1 MTKLTKEEVKF
12 QLEQIG
18 YNKEFVVIFYKT
30 LKKGQTVPEQ
40 RKMHCRM
47 EPPKRDPAKNPD
59 VVPVVDLEKGA
70 WRSFRTDSVVYLG
83 EH

>member
-1 MTKLTKEEVKF
+1 LSK
-12 QLEQIG
+12 QIG

-47 EPPKRDPAKNPD
+47 EPPEGPAKNPD
-59 VVPVVDLEKGA
+59 VVPVVDLEKNA
-70 WRSFRTDSVVYLG
+70 WRSFRIDSVAYLG
-83 EH
+83 EL